1 MKFKTL
7 FAAAALV
14 GTMSS
19 FASCFDTYQDQ
30 RKDVENFISN
40 SNLKQA
46 SIEGLALASTTNVI
60 VISALSGGVGG
71 PLVSTAAG
79 AGLITSLYLADA
91 YINMRVEDGVEEA
104 MAKRYLLESSLALLR
119 EAKLGNGP
127 LLQDAIVG
135 INRTV
140 STEISLK
147 DLADK
152 INDQSN
158 NRLYCQNPEV
168 VMSPAGILNSAIDSL
183 KANL

>member
-7 FAAAALV
+7 LTAAALL

-19 FASCFDTYQDQ
+19 FASCFDIYKDQ
-30 RKDVENFISN
+30 HKEVEKFIANSN
-40 SNLKQA
+40 SQQA
-46 SIEGLALASTTNVI
+46 MIEGMALSSTTNVI
-60 VISALSGGVGG
+60 VIGALSGAGG

-79 AGLITSLYLADA
+79 AGLITSLYLANI
-91 YINMRVEDGVEEA
+91 YIDMRLEDGVEEA
-104 MAKRYLLESSLALLR
+104 LAKKHLLESSLALLR

-127 LLQDAIVG
+127 LLQEAIVG

-152 INDQSN
+152 INEQN
-158 NRLYCQNPEV
+158 ANRLYCQNTEV
-168 VMSPAGILNSAIDSL
+168 VMSPAGILTSAIDSL

>member
-7 FAAAALV
+7 FTAAALL
-14 GTMSS
+14 GTLSS

-30 RKDVENFISN
+30 RKEVENFIASSN
-40 SNLKQA
+40 YKQA
-46 SIEGLALASTTNVI
+46 VVEGLAVASTTNVI
-60 VISALSGGVGG
+60 VIGALSGSGG

-79 AGLITSLYLADA
+79 AGLITSLYLADV

-104 MAKRYLLESSLALLR
+104 LAKRYLLESSLALLR

-135 INRTV
+135 VNRTV

-152 INDQSN
+152 INEQSN

-168 VMSPAGILNSAIDSL
+168 VMSPAGILTSAIDSL